1 MKLQKYTPAFTLVEL
16 IVVIT
21 IVWILSTVW
30 FVSYSG
36 YLTWARDSNRI
47 SQLTKLSDS
56 LQVHSASKTLPLP
69 DNKIDITASWT
80 LIAYQGEVWVDVLET
95 IDYTNGGQ
103 DPKDD
108 SYYTYYLTKDRNSIQ
123 LMAMME
129 EQQNVAYNTPLY
141 LKSNQTN
148 KRELLSL
155 GNMKAQA
162 NFEERYPKVYGR
174 KLWVLTYNDDSN
186 LDLFNTP
193 ANQITANAGWL
204 DIVTTPIEYIAH
216 ISDASNEKI
225 DGPGTELRAAN
236 PKASCRR
243 IKQSWWARD
252 NGIYT
257 ISPAWTEFNV
267 YCDME
272 TAWGWWTLL
281 ARSTSWGTGWFT
293 IGTSTWDLGDLDNP
307 YVLWG
312 SSDIS
317 VKEIMLGTY
326 TLARSIVNN
335 EVVSATSA
343 SLTVDGTTLEVAGI
357 TWWDPGFQWEQGM
370 IFVR

>member
-1 MKLQKYTPAFTLVEL
+1 MKLQKYIPAFTLVEL

-21 IVWILSTVW
+21 IVGILSTVW

-56 LQVHSASKTLPLP
+56 LQVYSASKTLPIP
-69 DNKIDITASWT
+69 DNKIDITASWN

-129 EQQNVAYNTPLY
+129 EQQNVASTASPNW
-141 LKSNQTN
+141 
-148 KRELLSL
+148 LLSL
-155 GNMKAQA
+155 GETDVQA

-174 KLWVLTYNDDSN
+174 KLWVLTYNDDTN

-193 ANQITANAGWL
+193 ANLITGNAGWL
-204 DIVTTPIEYIAH
+204 DIVTTPIEYTAH
-216 ISDASNEKI
+216 ISDTSNEKI
-225 DGPGTELRAAN
+225 TGTGTELRAAN

-243 IKQSWWARD
+243 IKQSWGSRD

-257 ISPAWTEFNV
+257 ISPAGIEFNA

-272 TAWGWWTLL
+272 TAGGGWTLL
-281 ARSTSWGTGWFT
+281 ARSALWGTWWFT
-293 IGTSTWDLGDLDNP
+293 IGTALWDLSDLDNP
-307 YVLWG
+307 YILWG
-312 SSDIS
+312 SSEIS
-317 VKEIMLGTY
+317 VNQILLGTY

-335 EVVSATSA
+335 EVVSATTA

-357 TWWDPGFQWEQGM
+357 TWGDPGFQWEQGM